1 MGRPP
6 QNGIRQRMI
15 RREFLSSVALAPLW
29 RPAALLASTFEQ
41 VGDPQIK
48 VFGFSALQTLLTPNE
63 GFYIRNHFAVP
74 RLSPPEWKLHVDGR
88 VRSPFE
94 ISYADILRQPSRTLT
109 VTLECAG
116 NGVGSAG
123 VSTATWTGISLA
135 SLLKMAGLTAGVR
148 HVRLVGA
155 DRGTEGSPNIPLAF
169 ARSIPLEKALHPDT
183 LLAFQM
189 NGAPLPA
196 AHGYPVRAIVPGW
209 YGMDSVK
216 WLVRI
221 EALDHEDASFF
232 MTQRY
237 VSMRL
242 QVVGSEQS
250 PVTRMRVKSLIT
262 QPRGGDILV
271 PRLYT
276 IRGVAWAGENKVA
289 QVEVSTDG
297 GENWVAATLDQDVR
311 PYTWV
316 LWSYP
321 WEVRAP
327 GVYEIV
333 ARATDDQGNVQAGC
347 PDALRVD
354 SYEMNWYHSV
364 RCEVR

>member
-1 MGRPP
+1 
-6 QNGIRQRMI
+6 MI
-15 RREFLSSVALAPLW
+15 RREFLSSLALTPLW
-29 RPAALLASTFEQ
+29 QPTALLASTIDQ
-41 VGDPQIK
+41 AGDPEIK
-48 VFGFSALQTLLTPNE
+48 VFGFSSLRTFLTPNE
-63 GFYIRNHFAVP
+63 AFYIRNHFAVP
-74 RLSPPEWKLHVDGR
+74 RLSPPDWKLQVVGR

-94 ISYADILRQPSRTLT
+94 ISYRDILRQPSRTLT

-135 SLLKMAGLTAGVR
+135 SLLKLAGLTAGVR
-148 HVRLVGA
+148 HVRLEGA
-155 DRGTEGSPNIPLAF
+155 DRGIEGSSILPLTF
-169 ARSIPLEKALHPDT
+169 TRSIPLEKALHPDT

-196 AHGYPVRAIVPGW
+196 AHGYPLRAIVPGW

-221 EALDHEDASFF
+221 EALDHDDASFF

-237 VSMRL
+237 VALRL
-242 QVVGSEQS
+242 QMIGSEQS

-262 QPRGGDILV
+262 QPGDGDFLV
-271 PRLYT
+271 PRLYA
-276 IRGVAWAGENKVA
+276 IRGAAWAGENRVA
-289 QVEVSTDG
+289 HVEVSTDG
-297 GENWVAATLDQDVR
+297 GKNWAYATLEGDIR

-316 LWSYP
+316 LWKFD
-321 WEVRAP
+321 WEIRAP
-327 GVYEIV
+327 GAYSIM
-333 ARATDDQGNVQAGC
+333 ARAMDDLGNTQ
-347 PDALRVD
+347 PSSRDPLRID
-354 SYEMNWYHSV
+354 SYELNSYHSV